1 MLRLIDDDE
10 KLTSTILR
18 AGQRRECNFLT
29 EDGLYEVLFQS
40 RKPIAKQ
47 FKKGVKEILKSI
59 RKTGQY
65 STKHYKLPQT
75 YLEALE
81 VLVVSEREKER
92 LRLESEEPEFKGGNS
107 RLLESGDYKDFAIWL
122 T

>member
-1 MLRLIDDDE
+1 MGSFQMRSIDDDE

-47 FKKGVKEILKSI
+47 FKKGVKEILKSNQRVFI
-59 RKTGQY
+59 
-65 STKHYKLPQT
+65 HII
-75 YLEALE
+75 
-81 VLVVSEREKER
+81 
-92 LRLESEEPEFKGGNS
+92 S
-107 RLLESGDYKDFAIWL
+107 R
-122 T
+122 